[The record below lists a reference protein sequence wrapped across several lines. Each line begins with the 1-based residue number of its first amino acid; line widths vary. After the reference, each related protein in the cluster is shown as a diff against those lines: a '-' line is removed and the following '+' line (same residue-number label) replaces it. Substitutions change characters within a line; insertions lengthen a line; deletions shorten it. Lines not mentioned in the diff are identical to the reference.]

1 MVVEVFPILLVQVCA
16 FACSCSLTLVA
27 ALAGMPMLA
36 AASMAV
42 AVRTFNPL
50 NQRGGYSFY
59 ALFGSFKG
67 FNLQSTFS
75 M

>member
-1 MVVEVFPILLVQVCA
+1 MEVFPILLVQVCA

-50 NQRGGYSFY
+50 NQRGGGYSFY
-59 ALFGSFKG
+59 ALFGSFNG